1 MNPEKLGSTLFS
13 VGDIYKRVKPFKARI
28 SGTGKKLYFAKVDV
42 QAAFDTIP
50 QAAVV
55 GLLDSIPQQR
65 QYRVSTYLEVA
76 PNLGSQAGD
85 TSKSKPIKRWP
96 TAATSVRDNSTLLE
110 LLEAGRA
117 GTKRNTVFV
126 DRWKKY
132 YETNELL
139 QLVASHIQQ
148 NLVKIGKKFYRQKEG
163 IPQGSILSST
173 LCNYFY
179 ADLEIHVLPFLNS
192 EDSLLLRLIDD
203 FLLITIDK
211 QKAVRFVETM
221 HRGVPEYGVTVNPR
235 KTLVNFDL
243 KINGEPVSKLDANQS
258 FPYCGTTIDCKT
270 LDISRNQEK
279 ERDTS
284 KKSDYVCF
292 QVTMTNTT

>member
-1 MNPEKLGSTLFS
+1 MFS

-28 SGTGKKLYFAKVDV
+28 GDSGRKFYFAKVDV
-42 QAAFDTIP
+42 QSAFDTIP

-85 TSKSKPIKRWP
+85 LSKSKPIKRWP
-96 TAATSVRDNSTLLE
+96 AAATSSRDSSTLLE
-110 LLEAGRA
+110 LLESGKA

-132 YETNELL
+132 HETNELL

-148 NLVKIGKKFYRQKEG
+148 NLIKIGKKFYRQKEG

-192 EDSLLLRLIDD
+192 EDCLLLRLIDD
-203 FLLITIDK
+203 FLLITTDK
-211 QKAVRFVETM
+211 GKAARFVDTM
-221 HRGVPEYGVTVNPR
+221 HRGVPEYGVDVNPR

-243 KINGEPVSKLDANQS
+243 KINGELVTKLDDGKG
-258 FPYCGTTIDCKT
+258 FPYCGTSIDCKT
-270 LDISRNQEK
+270 LDISRSQEK

-284 KKSDYVCF
+284 E
-292 QVTMTNTT
+292 